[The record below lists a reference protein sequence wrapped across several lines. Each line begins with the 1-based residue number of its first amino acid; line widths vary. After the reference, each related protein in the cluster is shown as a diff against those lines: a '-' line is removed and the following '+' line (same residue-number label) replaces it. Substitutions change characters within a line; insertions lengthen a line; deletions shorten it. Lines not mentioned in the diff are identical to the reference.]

1 MNNGSNYGSGQHM
14 EKTHRKKREFNIRR
28 AAILAEAEKN
38 FSTRGYHYVTMAE
51 IASASGFSTGA
62 LYQFFESKEHLYTTM
77 ISEKLAM
84 MYEIIKEK
92 VNSAADLN
100 GKLASLVGAQL
111 QFAEENTYFCRI
123 FLRGEN
129 ELSAKTINS
138 MQERLINDY
147 FKHLSFIE
155 NILKAGVKDGVL
167 RDIPPHDLA
176 AALSFLIRATI
187 MNWLITPSKDR
198 LISKKE
204 MILDIFLNGVKKHD
218 D

>member
-1 MNNGSNYGSGQHM
+1 M
-14 EKTHRKKREFNIRR
+14 EKVKRKEREYNIRR
-28 AAILAEAEKN
+28 TAILTEAEKN
-38 FSTRGYHYVTMAE
+38 FSARGYHYVTMAE

-62 LYQFFESKEHLYTTM
+62 LYQFFKSKEHLYTTM

-84 MYEIIKEK
+84 MYEIIKQE
-92 VNSAADLN
+92 VNSVSDLN
-100 GKLASLVGAQL
+100 GKIAALVGTQL
-111 QFAEENTYFCRI
+111 KFAEENAYFCRI

-129 ELSAKTINS
+129 ELSAKTMNS
-138 MQERLINDY
+138 MQERLTSDY

-176 AALSFLIRATI
+176 AALSFLIRAAI
-187 MNWLITPSKDR
+187 MNWLITPSQDR
-198 LISKKE
+198 LVSKKE
-204 MILDIFLNGVKKHD
+204 MILNIFFNGVKKHD